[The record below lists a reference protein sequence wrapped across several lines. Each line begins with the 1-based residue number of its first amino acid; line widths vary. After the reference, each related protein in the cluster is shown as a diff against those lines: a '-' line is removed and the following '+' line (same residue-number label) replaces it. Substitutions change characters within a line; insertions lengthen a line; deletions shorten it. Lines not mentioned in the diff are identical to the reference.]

1 MKNPN
6 ILVTTASGKTGS
18 HVVKQLIE
26 KGFPVRALVHRRD
39 EKSERLVSMGVEV
52 VVGDFLDLQ
61 SLRTAMTG
69 IKRAYFCYPPAD
81 RLLEA
86 TANFTFVAKGMALES
101 VVNMSQII
109 AREGHPSPL
118 SRQHWLAERVLD
130 WAGIGVTH
138 IRPTMFAEMA
148 QMLNAQFIA
157 AEGKLYLP
165 HGDKKHAPVTTE
177 DIARVVVGI
186 LTNPEPHLGKTYTV
200 TGQKAMSQS
209 EIAKVISNV
218 LGKPVEYVDSP
229 LEHWQKSAA
238 DAGHPAFVIEHL
250 SRAAEDFQKGLFD
263 GVTDVVLKVGGRP
276 PQSFEDFIRE
286 NIAVFGDGVATG
298 HHVN

>member
-1 MKNPN
+1 MKNTK
-6 ILVTTASGKTGS
+6 ILVTAATGKTGS
-18 HVVKQLIE
+18 FVVKQLIE

-39 EKSERLVSMGVEV
+39 EKSGQLASLGAEV

-86 TANFTFVAKGMALES
+86 TANFTFVAKEMALES
-101 VVNMSQII
+101 VVNMSQIN

-130 WAGIGVTH
+130 WAGVGVTH
-138 IRPTMFAEMA
+138 IRPTLFAEMA

-157 AEGKLYLP
+157 AERKLYLP

-186 LTNPEPHLGKTYTV
+186 LINPESHLGKTYSV

-209 EIAKVISNV
+209 EIAEIIGNV
-218 LGKPVEYVDSP
+218 LGKPVEYVDIP

-250 SRAAEDFQKGLFD
+250 SRVAEDYQKGLLD
-263 GVTDVVLKVGGRP
+263 GVTDVVFRVGGRA
-276 PQSFEDFIRE
+276 PQSFEDYVRE
-286 NIAVFGDGVATG
+286 NIAAFDDRMAVE
-298 HHVN
+298 HHAN